1 MSQKKRVTGLS
12 GGNFAAQGGTQWEYV
27 ESAREIVRHA
37 IDSLEDYRVLY
48 VDHYLENGHM
58 CVSAA
63 GRARAML
70 TELINHPEADNEV
83 RRELK
88 GLRTIFRDFQS
99 RLEGHED
106 EWVGG
111 SEGQFLESELQRL
124 REKAGYDIAI
134 LLNKYGIEVDGELR
148 KSLPRLYSD

>member
-1 MSQKKRVTGLS
+1 MTGAS
-12 GGNFAAQGGTQWEYV
+12 AGNFAAQGGAQWEFV

-58 CVSAA
+58 CIAAA
-63 GRARAML
+63 GRARDML
-70 TELINHPEADNEV
+70 TQLINHPEADNDV

-88 GLRTIFRDFQS
+88 GLRTILRDFQS

-111 SEGQFLESELQRL
+111 LEGQFLEVELQRL
-124 REKAGYDIAI
+124 RDKASLERPSRRRLDIKGASTA
-134 LLNKYGIEVDGELR
+134 R
-148 KSLPRLYSD
+148 